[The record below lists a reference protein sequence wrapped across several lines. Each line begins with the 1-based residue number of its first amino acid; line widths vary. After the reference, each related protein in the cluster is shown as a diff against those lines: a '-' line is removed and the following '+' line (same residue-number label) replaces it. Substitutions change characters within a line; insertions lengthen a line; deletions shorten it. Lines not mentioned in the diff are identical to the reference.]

1 MEPRIMKLN
10 SLNTSFLVSI
20 VLVTSLL
27 ASPALAAEKK
37 DKAARRAQ
45 QMVQQIQQEKAQL
58 QAQLDQELQAKA
70 AMEADLAKAQAE
82 NVAIKSK
89 LSAANVKIDGLEVSL
104 KEMTGERLAFEAKL
118 MKTQIELQAT
128 KTALNELDVKYQGT
142 VYDLKVNEQQR
153 ANLTA
158 TSIQKTKLIDACVA
172 KNNKLYDYGLDLV
185 KLYENPTEYKKVV
198 LTEPF
203 SQLKRVQLENILQ
216 DYNDKI
222 DEQSLKTAK

>member
-1 MEPRIMKLN
+1 MKFN
-10 SLNTSFLVSI
+10 SLSASFLVSI
-20 VLVTSLL
+20 LLTTSLL
-27 ASPALAAEKK
+27 ANPVLAAEKK

-70 AMEADLAKAQAE
+70 AMEADLAKAQTE

-89 LSAANVKIDGLEVSL
+89 LSAANVKIDGLEVNL
-104 KEMTGERLAFEAKL
+104 KEMTAERLAFEAKL

-158 TSIQKTKLIDACVA
+158 TSLQKTKLIDACVA

>member
-1 MEPRIMKLN
+1 MKLN
-10 SLNTSFLVSI
+10 FLNTSFLVSI
-20 VLVTSLL
+20 LLVTSLL
-27 ASPALAAEKK
+27 ANPVLAAEKK
-37 DKAARRAQ
+37 DKASRRAQ
-45 QMVQQIQQEKAQL
+45 QMVQQIQQEKVQL
-58 QAQLDQELQAKA
+58 QAQLDQELQSKA

-89 LSAANVKIDGLEVSL
+89 LSAANVKIDGLEVNL
-104 KEMTGERLAFEAKL
+104 KEMTAERLAFEAKL

>member
-1 MEPRIMKLN
+1 MKLN
-10 SLNTSFLVSI
+10 SLSASFLVSI
-20 VLVTSLL
+20 LLVTSLL
-27 ASPALAAEKK
+27 TNPALAADKK

-89 LSAANVKIDGLEVSL
+89 LGAANVKIDGLEVNL
-104 KEMTGERLAFEAKL
+104 KEMTAERLAFEAKL

>member
-1 MEPRIMKLN
+1 MKLN
-10 SLNTSFLVSI
+10 FLNTSFLVSI
-20 VLVTSLL
+20 LLVTSLL
-27 ASPALAAEKK
+27 ANPALAAEKK

-118 MKTQIELQAT
+118 MKTQVELQST
-128 KTALNELDVKYQGT
+128 KTALNDLEVKYQAS

-172 KNNKLYDYGLDLV
+172 KNNKLYDYGLELV
-185 KLYENPTEYKKVV
+185 KLYENPTDYKKVV

>member
-10 SLNTSFLVSI
+10 FLNTSFLVSI
-20 VLVTSLL
+20 LLATSLL
-27 ASPALAAEKK
+27 ANPVLAAEKK
-37 DKAARRAQ
+37 DKASRRAQ

-89 LSAANVKIDGLEVSL
+89 LSAANVKIDGLEVNL
-104 KEMTGERLAFEAKL
+104 KEMTAERLAFEAKL

>member
-10 SLNTSFLVSI
+10 FLNTSFLVSI
-20 VLVTSLL
+20 LLTTSFL
-27 ASPALAAEKK
+27 ANPVLAAEKK
-37 DKAARRAQ
+37 DKASRRAQ

-89 LSAANVKIDGLEVSL
+89 LSAANVKIDGLEVNL
-104 KEMTGERLAFEAKL
+104 KEMTAERLAFEAKL

>member
-1 MEPRIMKLN
+1 MKLN
-10 SLNTSFLVSI
+10 FLNTSFLVSI
-20 VLVTSLL
+20 LLTTSFL
-27 ASPALAAEKK
+27 ANPVLAAEKK
-37 DKAARRAQ
+37 DKASRRAQ

-70 AMEADLAKAQAE
+70 AMEADLAKAQTE

-89 LSAANVKIDGLEVSL
+89 LSAANVKIDGLEVNL
-104 KEMTGERLAFEAKL
+104 KEMTAERLAFEAKL

-158 TSIQKTKLIDACVA
+158 TSLQKTKLIDACVA

>member
-1 MEPRIMKLN
+1 MKLN
-10 SLNTSFLVSI
+10 FLNTSFLVSI
-20 VLVTSLL
+20 LLVTSLL
-27 ASPALAAEKK
+27 ANPALAAEKK

-118 MKTQIELQAT
+118 MKTQVELQST
-128 KTALNELDVKYQGT
+128 KTALNDLELKYQGT

-172 KNNKLYDYGLDLV
+172 KNNKLYDYGLELV
-185 KLYENPTEYKKVV
+185 KLYENPTDYKKVV

>member
-1 MEPRIMKLN
+1 MKLN
-10 SLNTSFLVSI
+10 SLNASFLVSI
-20 VLVTSLL
+20 LL
-27 ASPALAAEKK
+27 ATSMLANPVLAAEKK
-37 DKAARRAQ
+37 DKASRRAQ

-70 AMEADLAKAQAE
+70 AMEADLSKAQAE

-118 MKTQIELQAT
+118 MKTQVELQST
-128 KTALNELDVKYQGT
+128 KTALNDLEVKYQGT

-172 KNNKLYDYGLDLV
+172 KNNKLYDYGLELV
-185 KLYENPTEYKKVV
+185 KLYENPTDYKKVV

>member
-1 MEPRIMKLN
+1 MKLN
-10 SLNTSFLVSI
+10 SLSASFLVSI
-20 VLVTSLL
+20 LLVTSLL
-27 ASPALAAEKK
+27 TNPALAADKK

-118 MKTQIELQAT
+118 MKTQVELQST
-128 KTALNELDVKYQGT
+128 KTALNELEVKHQGT

-172 KNNKLYDYGLDLV
+172 KNNKLYDYGLELV
-185 KLYENPTEYKKVV
+185 KLYENPTDYKKVV

>member
-1 MEPRIMKLN
+1 MKLN
-10 SLNTSFLVSI
+10 FLNTSFLVSI
-20 VLVTSLL
+20 LLATSLL
-27 ASPALAAEKK
+27 ANPLLAAEKK
-37 DKAARRAQ
+37 DKASRRAQ

-104 KEMTGERLAFEAKL
+104 KEMTAERLAFEAKL

-222 DEQSLKTAK
+222 DEQILKTAK

>member
-1 MEPRIMKLN
+1 MKLN
-10 SLNTSFLVSI
+10 FLNTSFLVSI
-20 VLVTSLL
+20 LLATSLL
-27 ASPALAAEKK
+27 ANPVLAAEKK
-37 DKAARRAQ
+37 DKASRRAQ

-89 LSAANVKIDGLEVSL
+89 LSAANVKIDGLEVNL
-104 KEMTGERLAFEAKL
+104 KEMTAERLAFEAKL

-203 SQLKRVQLENILQ
+203 SQLKRVQLENLLQ

>member
-1 MEPRIMKLN
+1 MKLN
-10 SLNTSFLVSI
+10 ILNTSFLVSI
-20 VLVTSLL
+20 LMVTSLL
-27 ASPALAAEKK
+27 TNPSLAAEKK

-70 AMEADLAKAQAE
+70 AMEADLAKAQTE

-89 LSAANVKIDGLEVSL
+89 LSAANVKIDGLEVNL
-104 KEMTGERLAFEAKL
+104 KEMTAERLAFEAKL

>member
-1 MEPRIMKLN
+1 MKLN

-118 MKTQIELQAT
+118 MKTQVELQST
-128 KTALNELDVKYQGT
+128 KTALNDLEVKYQGT

-172 KNNKLYDYGLDLV
+172 KNNKLYDYGLELV
-185 KLYENPTEYKKVV
+185 KLYENPTDYKKVV

>member
-1 MEPRIMKLN
+1 MKLN
-10 SLNTSFLVSI
+10 FLNTSFLVSI
-20 VLVTSLL
+20 LLVTSLL
-27 ASPALAAEKK
+27 ANPVLAAEKK
-37 DKAARRAQ
+37 DKASRRAQ
-45 QMVQQIQQEKAQL
+45 QMVQQIQQEKVQL
-58 QAQLDQELQAKA
+58 QAQLDQELQSKA

-89 LSAANVKIDGLEVSL
+89 LSAANVKIDGLEVNL
-104 KEMTGERLAFEAKL
+104 KEMTAERLAFEAKL

-172 KNNKLYDYGLDLV
+172 KNNKLYDYGLELV
-185 KLYENPTEYKKVV
+185 KLYENPTDYKKVV

>member
-10 SLNTSFLVSI
+10 FLNTSFLVSI
-20 VLVTSLL
+20 LLTTSFL
-27 ASPALAAEKK
+27 ANPVLAAEKK
-37 DKAARRAQ
+37 DKASRRAQ

-70 AMEADLAKAQAE
+70 AMEADLAKAQTE

-89 LSAANVKIDGLEVSL
+89 LSAANVKIDGLEVNL
-104 KEMTGERLAFEAKL
+104 KEMTAERLAFEAKL

-203 SQLKRVQLENILQ
+203 SQLKRVQLENLLQ

>member
-1 MEPRIMKLN
+1 MKLN
-10 SLNTSFLVSI
+10 SLSASFLVSI
-20 VLVTSLL
+20 LLVTSLL
-27 ASPALAAEKK
+27 TNPALAADKK

-118 MKTQIELQAT
+118 MKTQVELQST
-128 KTALNELDVKYQGT
+128 KTALNDLEVKYQGT

-172 KNNKLYDYGLDLV
+172 KNNKLYDYGLELV
-185 KLYENPTEYKKVV
+185 KLYENPTDYKKVV

>member
-118 MKTQIELQAT
+118 MKTQVELQST
-128 KTALNELDVKYQGT
+128 KTALNDLEVKYQGT

-172 KNNKLYDYGLDLV
+172 KNNKLYDYGLELV
-185 KLYENPTEYKKVV
+185 KLYENPTDYKKVV

>member
-10 SLNTSFLVSI
+10 FLNTSFLVSI
-20 VLVTSLL
+20 LLVTSLL
-27 ASPALAAEKK
+27 ANPVLAAEKK
-37 DKAARRAQ
+37 DKASRRAQ
-45 QMVQQIQQEKAQL
+45 QMVQQIQQEKVQL
-58 QAQLDQELQAKA
+58 QAQLDQELQSKA

-89 LSAANVKIDGLEVSL
+89 LSAANVKIDGLEVNL
-104 KEMTGERLAFEAKL
+104 KEMTAERLAFEAKL

-172 KNNKLYDYGLDLV
+172 KNNKLYDYGLELV
-185 KLYENPTEYKKVV
+185 KLYENPTDYKKVV

>member
-1 MEPRIMKLN
+1 MKLN
-10 SLNTSFLVSI
+10 SLNTSLLVSI

-118 MKTQIELQAT
+118 MKTQVELQST
-128 KTALNELDVKYQGT
+128 KTALNDLEVKYQAS

-172 KNNKLYDYGLDLV
+172 KNNKLYDYGLELV
-185 KLYENPTEYKKVV
+185 KLYENPTDYKKVV

-203 SQLKRVQLENILQ
+203 LQLKRVQLENILQ

>member
-1 MEPRIMKLN
+1 MKLN
-10 SLNTSFLVSI
+10 FLNTSFLVSI
-20 VLVTSLL
+20 LLTTSFL
-27 ASPALAAEKK
+27 ANPVLAAEKK
-37 DKAARRAQ
+37 DKASRRAQ

-70 AMEADLAKAQAE
+70 AMEADLAKAQTE

-89 LSAANVKIDGLEVSL
+89 LSAANVKIDGLEVNL
-104 KEMTGERLAFEAKL
+104 KEMTAERLAFEAKL

-158 TSIQKTKLIDACVA
+158 TSLQKTKLIDACVA
-172 KNNKLYDYGLDLV
+172 KNNKLYDYGLELV
-185 KLYENPTEYKKVV
+185 KLYENPTDYKKVV